1 MSDGAAHLLIV
12 DDDRRLREL
21 LGRFLT
27 RGGYRVTAAADAAEA
42 RAKLKGVDFDLMIVD
57 VMMPGETG
65 VELVAD
71 LRRDNAVPVLL
82 LTAMG
87 DAEHRIKG
95 LEAGADDYLAKP
107 FEPRE
112 LLLRIGAILRRARA
126 PAAPPPAIAFGAFRF
141 ETSQGVL
148 AKGGRM
154 VPLTA
159 RETGL
164 LQALAREPGVVL
176 SRRELARRTG
186 VNDSRAI
193 DVQVTRL
200 RRKIEADPK
209 TPRYL
214 RTVWGQG
221 YGLWID

>member
-1 MSDGAAHLLIV
+1 MSESAAHLLIV

-27 RGGYRVTAAADAAEA
+27 RGGYRVTAAGDAAEA
-42 RAKLKGVDFDLMIVD
+42 RAKLKGIDFDLMILD

-87 DAEHRIKG
+87 EAEHRIKG
-95 LEAGADDYLAKP
+95 LEAGADDYLPKP

-112 LLLRIGAILRRARA
+112 LLLRIGAILRRARPPAAA
-126 PAAPPPAIAFGAFRF
+126 PAAIVFGAFRF
-141 ETSQGVL
+141 DARQGVL
-148 AKGGRM
+148 LKGDRM

-159 RETGL
+159 RETAL
-164 LQALAREPGVVL
+164 LRALARDPGVVL

-186 VNDSRAI
+186 VGDSRAI
-193 DVQVTRL
+193 DVQITRL
-200 RRKIEADPK
+200 RRKIEVDPK

-214 RTVWGQG
+214 RTAWGQG
-221 YGLWID
+221 YGLWTD